1 MKLIMTPSV
10 ESLTLALYDTDTNE
24 TMLVPSTPD
33 QFNTDADDSRPM
45 HRPYGI
51 SWSEDNIFV
60 ANRKNLLIYDNQLE
74 AVEVVRNILDENS
87 HSLFYRDGKLACAMV
102 RKECVAFY
110 DVVTGE
116 IEMYHPQH
124 GWGDDFPITD
134 SGNYTFRLNALGEK
148 DGIIYYLLFNK
159 ITGDKELHGI
169 NTETRQPITPLV
181 FQCNSMHSHGIMIR
195 RGKYLTLNQA
205 GLLEGLEDP
214 ILQVPLPVGYKARGM
229 AGDEITWACAYHL
242 FDYTGTG
249 SYVNVYD
256 FSQGVDT
263 TTEPSKVRY
272 VEGVGSI
279 NDMRRIDGVDF
290 CHRNQHDFPY
300 TGF

>member
-10 ESLTLALYDTDTNE
+10 ESATLALYDTDTNE
-24 TMLVPSTPD
+24 TMIVPSTPD
-33 QFNTDADDSRPM
+33 QFNTDVDDSRPI

-51 SWSEDNIFV
+51 TWSQDNIFV
-60 ANRKNLLIYDNQLE
+60 ASRKNLLVYDNQLE
-74 AVEVVRNILDENS
+74 AVEVVRNIFDENS
-87 HSLFYRDGKLACAMV
+87 HSIFYRDGKIACAMV

-124 GWGDDFPITD
+124 GWGDDFPNNQN
-134 SGNYTFRLNALGEK
+134 GNYTFRLNGLGEK
-148 DGIIYYLLFNK
+148 DKTIYYLLYN
-159 ITGDKELHGI
+159 TLSGDRELHGI
-169 NTETRQPITPLV
+169 NTETRQPTTPMRFNCSV
-181 FQCNSMHSHGIMIR
+181 DHAHGVMIR
-195 RGKYLTLNQA
+195 RGKYLTLNQR
-205 GLLEGLEDP
+205 GTLEGLEDP
-214 ILQVPLPVGYKARGM
+214 VLQVQIPEGYKARGI
-229 AGDEITWACAYHL
+229 AGDEMTWACAYHL

-249 SYVNVYD
+249 SYINVYD
-256 FSQGVDT
+256 FSQGIDYNSAPT
-263 TTEPSKVRY
+263 KIRY

>member
-33 QFNTDADDSRPM
+33 QFNTDVDDSRPI

-51 SWSEDNIFV
+51 SWSQDNIFV
-60 ANRKNLLIYDNQLE
+60 ASRKNLLVYDNQLD
-74 AVEVVRNILDENS
+74 AVEVVRNIFDENS
-87 HSLFYRDGKLACAMV
+87 HSIFYRNGKIACAMV

-110 DVVTGE
+110 DVATGE

-124 GWGDDFPITD
+124 GWGDDFPITEN
-134 SGNYTFRLNALGEK
+134 GNYTFRLNALGEK
-148 DGIIYYLLFNK
+148 DGVIYYLLYNK
-159 ITGDKELHGI
+159 ITADRELHGI
-169 NTETRQPITPLV
+169 NTETRQPIVPLV
-181 FQCNSMHSHGIMIR
+181 FRCDSAHAHGVMIR
-195 RGKYLTLNQA
+195 RGTYLTFNHS
-205 GLLEGLEDP
+205 GLLQGLEHP
-214 ILQVPLPVGYKARGM
+214 VLQVQVPAGYKARGM
-229 AGDEITWACAYHL
+229 AGDDIVWAGAYHL
-242 FDYTGTG
+242 WDYTGTG
-249 SYVNVYD
+249 SYINVYD
-256 FSQGVDT
+256 ISQGWEHNASPAKT
-263 TTEPSKVRY
+263 RY